1 VGIVEEDIARVRAE
15 TDFFAVANE
24 HMQLKRVGTQYTGL
38 CPFHAEKSP
47 SFSLNPALGVYYCF
61 GCGVRGDAIT
71 FVRELNGLGFAEA
84 VESLAVRAGITLR
97 YDDAAT
103 GRDHQRRAQLY
114 DALAQAVAWYHER
127 LLRAPDAAAARRYLR
142 TERGYDGD
150 LVRKY
155 QLGWA
160 PEGRDH
166 LLRSLKLPR
175 AALVDAGLAQVNDQ
189 GRYADFFRGRLLFP
203 ILDQGG
209 RPIGA
214 GGRILPGGRGP
225 KYKNTAGTAV
235 YDKSKV
241 LYGLNWAKVA
251 ITAKDQI
258 VVCEGYTDVI
268 GLHSAGVEEAVA
280 TCGTALADGHI
291 RALVRFARRI
301 VLAYD
306 ADAAGQSA
314 AEHYYGWEQ
323 RYGVEIR
330 VAALPAGSDPADLA
344 RRDPAALQAAVAAA
358 RPYLAF
364 RLERLFARSD
374 LDTPEGRVRVA
385 TSALGLIAGHPN
397 DLVRDQYLME
407 VADRCRIEP
416 GRLRSMPVPA
426 SDEATADA
434 DRNGRT
440 GGPGG
445 GGRRTIRS
453 EGPRPT
459 GRASTGGASSDRSSE
474 RGRAPTGSARHP
486 PGVAG
491 EDEEADGRSV
501 RLYPQEAAALRLAIH
516 HPQAVAARLQGPL
529 FAHPVN
535 RAAFCALA
543 SAATFGEAVAAADP
557 QTADLLGRLAVE
569 DTEDDPDDV
578 MVRLVEVA
586 ARRALLELDRELRAA
601 PVSDHAGY
609 VQTMTWLKQTR
620 EALRTT
626 DGTPVG
632 IHADPDLE
640 AERLLVAWFV
650 DREQAFDDQGGPQDN
665 GTASAS

>member
-1 VGIVEEDIARVRAE
+1 VGIIEEDVARVRAE
-15 TDFFAVANE
+15 TDFLAVAGE
-24 HMQLKRVGTQYTGL
+24 HTQLKRVGTQYTGL
-38 CPFHAEKSP
+38 CPFHTEKSP

-71 FVRELNGLGFAEA
+71 FVRELDGLGFAEA

-103 GRDHQRRAQLY
+103 GRDHKRRTELF
-114 DALAQAVAWYHER
+114 DALAKAVAWYHER
-127 LLRAPDAAAARRYLR
+127 LLRAPDASAARRYLR

-160 PEGRDH
+160 PEGWDQ

-225 KYKNTAGTAV
+225 KYKNTAATAV

-241 LYGLNWAKVA
+241 LYGLNWAKLA

-268 GLHSAGVEEAVA
+268 GLHTAGVEEAVA

-323 RYGVEIR
+323 RYGVDIR

-344 RRDPAALQAAVAAA
+344 RQDPSALQAAISAA

-364 RLERLFARSD
+364 RLERLFSRSD
-374 LDTPEGRVRVA
+374 LETAEGRVRAA
-385 TSALGLIAGHPN
+385 TSAVGLIDGHPN

-416 GRLRSMPVPA
+416 GRLRSLPA
-426 SDEATADA
+426 SSSDDQRADDERDQRHRGRRR
-434 DRNGRT
+434 DGDSGRNGALT
-440 GGPGG
+440 A
-445 GGRRTIRS
+445 RS
-453 EGPRPT
+453 EGSGVRSEGSGARSEDDDGT
-459 GRASTGGASSDRSSE
+459 GE
-474 RGRAPTGSARHP
+474 RTI
-486 PGVAG
+486 
-491 EDEEADGRSV
+491 
-501 RLYPQEAAALRLAIH
+501 RLYPQEAVALRLAIH
-516 HPQAVAARLQGPL
+516 QPEAVADRLVGAL

-535 RAAFCALA
+535 RAAFEALA
-543 SAATFGEAVAAADP
+543 SVATFGEAVAATDP
-557 QTADLLGRLAVE
+557 QTGDLLGRLAVE
-569 DTEDDPDDV
+569 DTDDDPDDV

-586 ARRALLELDRELRAA
+586 ARRATQELDRELRAA
-601 PVSDHAGY
+601 PVCEHAGY
-609 VQTMTWLKQTR
+609 VETMTWLKQTR
-620 EALRTT
+620 EALRTA

-632 IHADPDLE
+632 FHIDSGLQ
-640 AERLLVAWFV
+640 AERLLVAWLV
-650 DREQAFDDQGGPQDN
+650 EREQAFDGESGPHQD
-665 GTASAS
+665 GTSGPMT

>member
-1 VGIVEEDIARVRAE
+1 VGIIEEDVARVRAE
-15 TDFFAVANE
+15 TDFVAVAQD
-24 HMQLKRVGTQYTGL
+24 HMQLKRAGTQYSGL
-38 CPFHAEKSP
+38 CPFHTEKSP
-47 SFSLNPALGVYYCF
+47 SFSLNAALGVYYCF
-61 GCGVRGDAIT
+61 GCGVRGDVIT
-71 FVRELNGLGFAEA
+71 FVRELDGLGFAEA

-103 GRDHQRRAQLY
+103 GRDHQRRTLLF

-127 LLRAPDAAAARRYLR
+127 LLRGPDSAAARRYLR

-160 PEGRDH
+160 PEGWDQ
-166 LLRSLKLPR
+166 LLRSLKVPR
-175 AALVDAGLAQVNDQ
+175 ATLVDAGLAQVNDQ
-189 GRYADFFRGRLLFP
+189 GRYADFFRGRLLVP

-225 KYKNTAGTAV
+225 KYKNTAATAV

-241 LYGLNWAKVA
+241 LYGLNWAKLA

-323 RYGVEIR
+323 RYGVDIR
-330 VAALPAGSDPADLA
+330 VAALPAGTDPADLA
-344 RRDPAALQAAVAAA
+344 RQDPAALQ
-358 RPYLAF
+358 F

-374 LDTPEGRVRVA
+374 LETPEGRVRAA
-385 TSALGLIAGHPN
+385 TSAVGLIDGHPN

-407 VADRCRIEP
+407 VADRCRIEAS
-416 GRLRSMPVPA
+416 RLRSLPVPA
-426 SDEATADA
+426 REEQRADD
-434 DRNGRT
+434 DRDGRRGGRT
-440 GGPGG
+440 DSGRTDGGRPDSRRPDSRPGGRQDRRPARGSPDGPGG
-445 GGRRTIRS
+445 AGVGSDDDDGTG
-453 EGPRPT
+453 ERPT
-459 GRASTGGASSDRSSE
+459 
-474 RGRAPTGSARHP
+474 
-486 PGVAG
+486 
-491 EDEEADGRSV
+491 
-501 RLYPQEAAALRLAIH
+501 RLYPQEAVALRLAIH
-516 HPQAVAARLQGPL
+516 HPEAVADRLQRAL

-535 RAAFCALA
+535 RAAFDALA

-557 QTADLLGRLAVE
+557 QTGDLLGRLAVE
-569 DTEDDPDDV
+569 DTDDDPDDV

-586 ARRALLELDRELRAA
+586 ARRATQELERELRAA

-609 VQTMTWLKQTR
+609 VETMTWLKHTR
-620 EALRTT
+620 EALRTA
-626 DGTPVG
+626 DGTPIG
-632 IHADPDLE
+632 FHLDSGLQ
-640 AERLLVAWFV
+640 AERLLVAWLV
-650 DREQAFDDQGGPQDN
+650 EREQAFDLEGGPHQD
-665 GTASAS
+665 GTASTS